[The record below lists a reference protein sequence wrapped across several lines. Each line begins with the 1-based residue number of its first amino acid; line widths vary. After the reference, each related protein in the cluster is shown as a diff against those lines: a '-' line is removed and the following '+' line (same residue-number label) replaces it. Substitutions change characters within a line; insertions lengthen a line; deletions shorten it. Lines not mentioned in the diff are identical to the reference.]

1 MFIRAQIKRGNP
13 ILFFIVTAEFWFSFS
28 GFLQMSCN
36 TDPICVVSILTNNK
50 KVI

>member
-1 MFIRAQIKRGNP
+1 MFIRAQIKRGNS

-36 TDPICVVSILTNNK
+36 TDPIYVTVQLSK
-50 KVI
+50 S